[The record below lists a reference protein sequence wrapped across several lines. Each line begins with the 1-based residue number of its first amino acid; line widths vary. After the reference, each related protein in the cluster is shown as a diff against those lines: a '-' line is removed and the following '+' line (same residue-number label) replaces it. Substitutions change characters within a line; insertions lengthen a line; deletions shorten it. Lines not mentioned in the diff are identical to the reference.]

1 MIKLNLEAKSKA
13 YELIKQYLEENV
25 SETLAE
31 KINNGVKITK
41 DNKTFINKKDLDGFW
56 RFASEEAR
64 KTAEKGARGAAV
76 DDATVYSWAIHYF
89 EEDSIEGK
97 LYNED
102 GTEYKSAPPKPA
114 TKTET
119 KPQPKKPENNQA
131 TLFDLFS
138 LDDNKKE
145 EPEEIEPD
153 DEELDDEEETEE
165 IEKEYEQEQQKIEE
179 KVEPQNVQIVATSTK
194 KVVVDTNTG
203 EVLSDEQIK
212 KSFDKET
219 MYMLYTILEGKMDMR

>member
-1 MIKLNLEAKSKA
+1 MIKLNLKA
-13 YELIKQYLEENV
+13 DSEEYEMIKKYLEENV
-25 SETLAE
+25 SETLAD

-41 DNKTFINKKDLDGFW
+41 DNKTLINRKDLSTFENYAYQEASKLRKNNQRMLGVHHSTV
-56 RFASEEAR
+56 FAW
-64 KTAEKGARGAAV
+64 AV
-76 DDATVYSWAIHYF
+76 HYF

-102 GTEYKSAPPKPA
+102 GTEYKSAPPKPT

-145 EPEEIEPD
+145 ETEEIEP
-153 DEELDDEEETEE
+153 DDEEETEE

-179 KVEPQNVQIVATSTK
+179 KVEPQNVQIVATSTE
-194 KVVVDTNTG
+194 KVIVDTDTG

>member
-1 MIKLNLEAKSKA
+1 MIELNLEAKSNA

-25 SETLAE
+25 SETLAD

-76 DDATVYSWAIHYF
+76 DDETVYGWAIHYF

-102 GTEYKSAPPKPA
+102 GTEYKPAISKSTPKA
-114 TKTET
+114 ET
-119 KPQPKKPENNQA
+119 KPQPKKKENNQP
-131 TLFDLFS
+131 TLFDLFPTETS
-138 LDDNKKE
+138 EQQEND
-145 EPEEIEPD
+145 EEIEPD
-153 DEELDDEEETEE
+153 EE
-165 IEKEYEQEQQKIEE
+165 IEKEYEQEQLSVEE
-179 KVEPQNVQIVATSTK
+179 KVEPKNVQIIATNTE
-194 KVVVDTNTG
+194 KVVVDTDTG

-219 MYMLYTILEGKMDMR
+219 MYMLYTMLDGKMDMR